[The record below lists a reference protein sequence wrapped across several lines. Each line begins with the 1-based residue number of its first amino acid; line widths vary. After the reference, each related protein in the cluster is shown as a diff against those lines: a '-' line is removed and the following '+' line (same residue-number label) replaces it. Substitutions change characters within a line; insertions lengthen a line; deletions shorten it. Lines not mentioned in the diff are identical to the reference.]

1 MTQSAAARSAHL
13 RAQAELVRE
22 RDDHAGRARQ
32 SMGFDRGAYD
42 TLNWLITGGAGPL
55 TGEMVGLPIPA
66 AVIASEEA
74 AAEAVLAGPPGRC
87 HGYAAGALRTLMWAR
102 MVTPEPPRP
111 GAIVRPDA
119 APARL
124 AAT

>member
-1 MTQSAAARSAHL
+1 MTYPAAARSAHL

-22 RDDHAGRARQ
+22 RDDHAVQARLG
-32 SMGFDRGAYD
+32 MGFDRGAYD
-42 TLNWLITGGAGPL
+42 TLNWLIAGGAGPL

-66 AVIASEEA
+66 ALVVRELA
-74 AAEAVLAGPPGRC
+74 AAEAVLSGPPGRC
-87 HGYAAGALRTLMWAR
+87 HGYAAGVLNTLMWAE

-111 GAIVRPDA
+111 GATVRPDA
-119 APARL
+119 PS